1 MDDLNPIKEKR
12 RQRTANPHFQP
23 GTGRPTGQIED
34 SWDSQGVAA

>member
-34 SWDSQGVAA
+34 